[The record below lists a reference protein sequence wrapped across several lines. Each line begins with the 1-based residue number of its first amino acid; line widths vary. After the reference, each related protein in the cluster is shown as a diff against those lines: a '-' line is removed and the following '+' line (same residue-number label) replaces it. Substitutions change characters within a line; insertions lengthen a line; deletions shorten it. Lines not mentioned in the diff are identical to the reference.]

1 MNMRQP
7 ARRNGASATAKR
19 KRLARGT
26 EILQQSAQSIQSLA
40 ESLDEEFLVAV
51 DKLIAMRGCLIVCG
65 IGKAGLIGKKLAAT
79 FSSTGTR
86 AHFLHPSEAVHGD
99 LGRIGPTDVVLILSN
114 SGATEEIVRILPFI
128 ARKAAGLIAI
138 TSGANSPL
146 ARAADIVLVLP
157 PNREACQ
164 HNLAPS
170 TSTTAMLAMG
180 DALALVVS
188 EAREFSVH
196 DFAELHPG
204 GSLGRKLA
212 IVDEVMRPALDCRVA
227 SSQTTIRKMLVDV
240 SRPGRRTGAV
250 MLVSSEG
257 KLEGI
262 FTDSDLARLLEQ
274 RREGD
279 LDLEISRLMTRTFSA
294 VRSGAQLMDAID
306 IMVQHKI
313 SELPVVDS
321 SDKPLGMIDITDV
334 LGLEHEAANAVQ
346 KHPSESTSD
355 WTEEDNQP
363 IEWHNGPM
371 TLRLFGPD
379 N

>member
-1 MNMRQP
+1 MNMRQS

-19 KRLARGT
+19 KRLARGI
-26 EILQQSAQSIQSLA
+26 EILQLAAQSIHSLA

-51 DKLIAMRGCLIVCG
+51 DKLLGMRGCLIVCG
-65 IGKAGLIGKKLAAT
+65 IGKAGLIGKKLSAT
-79 FSSTGTR
+79 FASTGTR

-99 LGRIGPTDVVLILSN
+99 LGRIGPTDVVLMLSN
-114 SGATEEIVRILPFI
+114 SGATEEIVRILPYI
-128 ARKAAGLIAI
+128 VRKAAGLIAI

-157 PNREACQ
+157 SNREACQ

-170 TSTTAMLAMG
+170 TSTTAMLAIG

-188 EAREFSVH
+188 EAREFSVQ

-227 SSQTTIRKMLVDV
+227 SSQSTIRKMLVEV

-250 MLVSSEG
+250 MLTNEEG

-274 RREGD
+274 RRESD
-279 LDLEISRLMTRTFSA
+279 LDTEISRLMTRTFSA
-294 VRSGAQLMDAID
+294 VRSGAKLLDAID

-313 SELPVVDS
+313 SELPVVDAD
-321 SDKPLGMIDITDV
+321 DKPLGMIDITDV
-334 LGLEHEAANAVQ
+334 LGFEHDVANDVQ

-355 WTEEDNQP
+355 WAEEDSQP
-363 IEWHNGPM
+363 IDWHNGPM
-371 TLRLFGPD
+371 TLRLFGPES
-379 N
+379 